1 MFALPKLPYAYD
13 ALEPVISER
22 TMKFHHDKHH
32 AAYVKTTNTLLETL
46 GAPAPSLEA
55 VIRYAAENDDAKL
68 FNDAAQTWNHAFFWA
83 AMTAKPEKPDG
94 DLAKAIDQ
102 AFGGV
107 EALKAAFVKEGAEHF
122 GSGWV
127 WLAADRSGALQV
139 RATHDADDTVA
150 HPELTPL
157 LVCDLWEHAYYLDHQ
172 NDRKGFLE
180 AWFDR
185 LPHWE
190 FAGYQLAAAKGQ
202 GKPWLH
208 PAPEEDAEQKH
219 AGAR

>member
-1 MFALPKLPYAYD
+1 MFTLPKLPYAYD

-22 TMKFHHDKHH
+22 TMKVHHDKHH
-32 AAYVKTTNTLLETL
+32 ATYVKTTNELLAAID
-46 GAPAPSLEA
+46 APARSLEA
-55 VIRYAAENDDAKL
+55 VIRYAAENSDAKL
-68 FNDAAQTWNHAFFWA
+68 FNNAAQAWNHAFFWA
-83 AMTAKPEKPDG
+83 AMTVKPETPDG
-94 DLAKAIDQ
+94 DLAKAIDT
-102 AFGGV
+102 AFGGL
-107 EALKAAFVKEGAEHF
+107 EALKAKFVKEGAEHF

-127 WLAADRSGALQV
+127 WLAADRSGALHV

-157 LVCDLWEHAYYLDHQ
+157 IVCDLWEHAYYLDHQ

-190 FAGYQLAAAKGQ
+190 FAAYQFAAAKGQ
-202 GKPWLH
+202 GQPWTH
-208 PAPEEDAEQKH
+208 PAPEADAEQNQ
-219 AGAR
+219 ARAR